1 MRTLAGRRI
10 EEAMKYGLYLET
22 SIGRLYLE
30 QEGDF
35 LVSLGRAGDSEE
47 DALQE
52 TPLLRRA
59 AEEITEFLAG
69 RRRDF
74 DIPIHMKGTDFQKRV
89 WQALL
94 EIPYGET
101 KSYGEIAARIGC
113 PGGARAVG
121 QACNRN
127 PIMIIVP
134 CHRVIG
140 GNGRLVGFG
149 GGLDMKEKLL
159 TLEQQEHIGT

>member
-1 MRTLAGRRI
+1 MNTDKLQNWGT
-10 EEAMKYGLYLET
+10 MKYGLYLET

-30 QEGDF
+30 QEGEF
-35 LVSLGRAGDSEE
+35 LVSLGKAENSEE
-47 DALQE
+47 GVLQE
-52 TPLLRRA
+52 TLLLRRA
-59 AEEITEFLAG
+59 AEEIIEFLEG
-69 RRRDF
+69 SRRSF
-74 DIPIHMKGTDFQKRV
+74 DIPIHMKGTDFQKKV

-101 KSYGEIAARIGC
+101 RSYGEIAARIGC
-113 PGGARAVG
+113 PKGARAVG

-149 GGLDMKEKLL
+149 GGLDIKEKLL
-159 TLEQQEHIGT
+159 TLEQLGK